1 MKTRLTFEIN
11 GKKVEVKAT
20 AVNCNDLVIRQQ
32 FVELLIACRASC
44 GLNQDPV
51 LRMLNEHVSF
61 MEVKNVRLT
70 EDVEERY
77 IVPAYILE
85 EEMMLE
91 NQAA

>member
-1 MKTRLTFEIN
+1 MKTRLTFEIQ

-20 AVNCNDLVIRQQ
+20 AVYCEDLVIRQQ
-32 FVELLIACRASC
+32 FVELLVACRANC

-51 LRMLNEHVSF
+51 LRLLNEHVSF
-61 MEVKNVRLT
+61 LDVKNLRLI
-70 EDVEERY
+70 EEAEEKY
-77 IVPAYILE
+77 IIPAYILE